1 MLRSS
6 LAKPEIIGTISRDI
20 AQVFF
25 ASLFVG
31 QLIENTTNPRII
43 VIGLLLSL
51 VFWLSSVLLAKE

>member
-1 MLRSS
+1 MLRAS

-31 QLIENTTNPRII
+31 QLIEDTTNLRTII
-43 VIGLLLSL
+43 GGLILAIF
-51 VFWLSSVLLAKE
+51 FWFFSVLLSKE